1 MCVRKI
7 RSMYD
12 ITVCTVRERENGPL
26 IKYIQLRATPTD
38 FLSVVRHFILC
49 TYIFELVEREQSGR
63 QWNRKYIIHVQFY
76 LQRKCACAILAVN
89 DTFPNYIFTE
99 IFLCT
104 NVSYVKFTE
113 CYG

>member
-1 MCVRKI
+1 MHMR
-7 RSMYD
+7 
-12 ITVCTVRERENGPL
+12 VCTTN
-26 IKYIQLRATPTD
+26 
-38 FLSVVRHFILC
+38 
-49 TYIFELVEREQSGR
+49 QSGR

-76 LQRKCACAILAVN
+76 LQRKCACAVLAVN

-113 CYG
+113 GCGYNYSLAKHMANFKRWFRP